1 MMNKIIKK
9 VPLSAYLLIPYVLL
23 ICLLAFLINSRINA
37 KSTGGAVGE
46 VSGTLVGKAIGSLE
60 GLTKGQYEGYQAGK
74 IEGLS
79 AKDTTVEL
87 SGKIQEVQR
96 LQVLVASGK
105 FSDILS
111 VGDDYAALLSMKY
124 NAVFTVNLATARIEL
139 QDDGLHILLDQPKV
153 EFFPIGDIE
162 KENSYQKGKYWG
174 KTEVAYDLVI
184 GSLNLMKVK
193 ATEKF
198 AEDISMMDAAR
209 ISAETQLVHLVN
221 AVSLSKPEV
230 FIEFRILGGG
240 QQ

>member
-105 FSDILS
+105 FSDIL
-111 VGDDYAALLSMKY
+111 L
-124 NAVFTVNLATARIEL
+124 
-139 QDDGLHILLDQPKV
+139 
-153 EFFPIGDIE
+153 
-162 KENSYQKGKYWG
+162 
-174 KTEVAYDLVI
+174 
-184 GSLNLMKVK
+184 
-193 ATEKF
+193 
-198 AEDISMMDAAR
+198 
-209 ISAETQLVHLVN
+209 
-221 AVSLSKPEV
+221 
-230 FIEFRILGGG
+230 
-240 QQ
+240 